1 MHFRCYEQALKE
13 HYTRCLKNIADT
25 GKAAKDV
32 VGESYEQMRQ
42 DVIRGFPELDIA
54 TSEERREL
62 DIFFGE
68 NYKADQYIV
77 CKKTRQVIALE
88 EDKGHYVDKC
98 FAKRAIFNAGEVVRH
113 CLKHDIEV
121 PYFILSCPTNHDVAT
136 ILDGLDGFLNERL
149 LESLKQKFKFFP
161 SCRHGRTS
169 RNRYLIDDEMP
180 FVVDY
185 ELVKEEEDF
194 FRHLNDKCI

>member
-1 MHFRCYEQALKE
+1 MNFNYESGLQE
-13 HYTRCLKNIADT
+13 HYTRCLKRIADT
-25 GKAAKDV
+25 GKAPKDV

-54 TSEERREL
+54 TSEERKKL
-62 DIFFGE
+62 DIFFGG

-113 CLKHDIEV
+113 CLRHGIEV

-136 ILDGLDGFLNERL
+136 LLEGLDDFLNERVY
-149 LESLKQKFKFFP
+149 EVLKRKFKFFP
-161 SCRHGRTS
+161 ICEHGRTS
-169 RNRYLIDDEMP
+169 RRAYLNDPTMP
-180 FVVDY
+180 FVVSQR
-185 ELVKEEEDF
+185 LVKREAQF
-194 FRHLNDKCI
+194 FQSLNAARV